1 MPFELTWL
9 PEVLFR
15 AGLKV
20 SEVPGWA
27 DRGRAPMPKVLGVMC
42 HHTANRN
49 PGNMPTLDI
58 LRKGRS
64 DLPGP
69 LSQLGLGRDGTYYI
83 IAAGR
88 SNHAGPGSWKGI
100 KHGNSSFIGIE
111 AENAGIASVESWP
124 EVQLDAYRRGCAA
137 MLRHLGAD
145 ASMCIAHRE
154 WAPGRK
160 IDPHSIDMARFREDV
175 HRIMHGTGVVR
186 PLIPQV
192 TQPVGGLPTLRRGAR
207 GGEVTKLQ
215 TALKIAA
222 DGIFGAGTEAVLRKW
237 QAQNGLVPD
246 GIAGP
251 KTWVALG
258 AVKGAAPETTG
269 RRASA
274 PESRG

>member
-1 MPFELTWL
+1 
-9 PEVLFR
+9 
-15 AGLKV
+15 
-20 SEVPGWA
+20 
-27 DRGRAPMPKVLGVMC
+27 
-42 HHTANRN
+42 
-49 PGNMPTLDI
+49 
-58 LRKGRS
+58 
-64 DLPGP
+64 
-69 LSQLGLGRDGTYYI
+69 
-83 IAAGR
+83 
-88 SNHAGPGSWKGI
+88 
-100 KHGNSSFIGIE
+100 
-111 AENAGIASVESWP
+111 
-124 EVQLDAYRRGCAA
+124 
-137 MLRHLGAD
+137 
-145 ASMCIAHRE
+145 
-154 WAPGRK
+154 
-160 IDPHSIDMARFREDV
+160 MARFREDV